1 MAHSVEQW
9 SPAPA
14 TPFLCHVP
22 VAELPVLPPE
32 VLELTPEQRPEQ
44 VTADRWTPS
53 ETANQVS
60 ALFPK

>member
-14 TPFLCHVP
+14 TPFLADVI
-22 VAELPVLPPE
+22 VAVLPVLPPYQM
-32 VLELTPEQRPEQ
+32 ELTPEQRPEQ

-53 ETANQVS
+53 EAANQVS